1 MKKFVK
7 AMAVAAL
14 TCAIAGCGG
23 TITVVRPDNVVTN
36 AVSMKA
42 FQDESYV
49 WETWQYGTNKADN
62 VVK

>member
-7 AMAVAAL
+7 MMAAIAL
-14 TCAIAGCGG
+14 SCAIAGCGG
-23 TITVVRPDNVVTN
+23 TITVVRPEGVVTN
-36 AVSMKA
+36 TVSMKA

-49 WETWQYGTNKADN
+49 WETWQYGTNNADN

>member
-7 AMAVAAL
+7 MMAAIAL
-14 TCAIAGCGG
+14 ACAIAGCGG
-23 TITVVRPDNVVTN
+23 TITVVRPEGVVTN
-36 AVSMKA
+36 TASMKA